1 MNECV
6 QHAVYLVHVQK
17 TLVSIPLLLSPFLL
31 LNDQILT
38 EWQSGPCF
46 LVQSFPLG
54 KSVDFNC
61 LI

>member
-1 MNECV
+1 MSECV

-46 LVQSFPLG
+46 LWCSHFHLESLWTSIV
-54 KSVDFNC
+54 
-61 LI
+61 